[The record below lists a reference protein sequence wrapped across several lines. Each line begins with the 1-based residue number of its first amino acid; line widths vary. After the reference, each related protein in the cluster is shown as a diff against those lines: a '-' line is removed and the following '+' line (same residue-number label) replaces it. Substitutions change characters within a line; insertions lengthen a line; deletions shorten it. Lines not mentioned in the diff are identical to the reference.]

1 MGESLLH
8 RNLKRKYPVAER
20 GEGVWLYDDS
30 GKKYLDAAGGA
41 AVVSIGHGAR
51 GVVAAMGR
59 QARKVAFVHSSQ
71 FTTPAAQKLARLLRS
86 LAPGELRKSGRVFF
100 TSGGSEATESAI
112 KLVRQYWLER
122 GEPKRFKILSR
133 WSSYHGATLGALGLS
148 GNQRRREAFLPML
161 VEQGHIAPC
170 YCYRC
175 PFSLEFPAC
184 ELKCAHDLTRMIQE
198 QASETVA
205 AFILEPIVGATSGAV
220 PPEGYVKTIREI
232 CDRHGI
238 LLIADEVMTGL
249 GRTGKNFAVDHWGVA
264 PDIILMGKG
273 LTSGYA
279 PLGAVLASGEIC
291 QVLEKG
297 SGFYRHGFTYSAHP
311 VSVAAGLAVQ
321 KWIAKNQLVEQCARQ
336 GEYLARRL
344 EELRRFPMVGDVRG
358 KGLLQTVEFV
368 QERATRMPFPAEAQ
382 VIERLD
388 GRLREAGVNAYP
400 MKGCADG
407 SAGDHFLLAPPFVI
421 SREEIDFLV
430 EALAVVIGSAQEGF
444 LGSQPH

>member
-1 MGESLLH
+1 MREPLLH
-8 RNLKRKYPVAER
+8 RNLRRKYPVAVR
-20 GEGVWLYDDS
+20 GEGVWLYDES

-41 AVVSIGHGAR
+41 AVISIGHGVR
-51 GVVAAMGR
+51 PIIAAMGR

-71 FTTPAAQKLARLLRS
+71 FTTMAAQKLARLLCS
-86 LAPGELRKSGRVFF
+86 LAPGHFKKSGRVFF

-175 PFSLEFPAC
+175 PFGLEFPAC
-184 ELKCAHDLTRMIQE
+184 ELKCAHDLAQMIEAQGP
-198 QASETVA
+198 ETVA
-205 AFILEPIVGATSGAV
+205 AFIFEPIVGATNGAV
-220 PPEGYVKTIREI
+220 PPDGYVKTIREI
-232 CDRHGI
+232 CDRYGI

-249 GRTGKNFAVDHWGVA
+249 GRTGKNFAVDHWGVV
-264 PDIILMGKG
+264 PDIVLTGKG

-279 PLGAVLASGEIC
+279 PLGALLARGEISE
-291 QVLEKG
+291 VLEKG
-297 SGFYRHGFTYSAHP
+297 SGVYRHGFTYSAHP

-321 KWIAKNQLVEQCARQ
+321 KWIAKNQLVEQGARQ
-336 GEYLARRL
+336 GDYLAKRL
-344 EELRRFPMVGDVRG
+344 EELRRFPIVGDIRG

-368 QERATRMPFPAEAQ
+368 QDRETRKPFRPEAQ
-382 VIERLD
+382 VIEKLD
-388 GRLREAGVNAYP
+388 EKLREAGVNAYP

-407 SAGDHFLLAPPFVI
+407 ISGDHFLLAPPFII
-421 SREEIDFLV
+421 SQADIDFLMDTT
-430 EALAVVIGSAQEGF
+430 AAAIASTQEDLLKSG
-444 LGSQPH
+444 PH

>member
-1 MGESLLH
+1 VRESLLH
-8 RNLKRKYPVAER
+8 RHLKRKYPVAAR

-41 AVVSIGHGAR
+41 AVVSVGHGVR
-51 GVVAAMGR
+51 EVIAAMGR
-59 QARKVAFVHSSQ
+59 QARQVAFVHSSQ
-71 FTTPAAQKLARLLRS
+71 FTTAAARKFSRLLRS
-86 LAPGELRKSGRVFF
+86 LAPGQLRKSGRVFF

-122 GEPKRFKILSR
+122 GEPSRFKILSR

-148 GNQRRREAFLPML
+148 GNQRRREAFLPLL

-175 PFSLEFPAC
+175 PFGLEFPAC
-184 ELKCAHDLTRMIQE
+184 ELKCAHDLNQMIETQGP
-198 QASETVA
+198 ETVA
-205 AFILEPIVGATSGAV
+205 AFIFEPIVGATNGAV
-220 PPEGYVKTIREI
+220 PPDGYVKTIREI

-249 GRTGKNFAVDHWGVA
+249 GRTGRNFAVDHWGVV

-273 LTSGYA
+273 LSSGYA
-279 PLGAVLASGEIC
+279 PLGAVLASEEIC
-291 QVLEKG
+291 QVLERG
-297 SGFYRHGFTYSAHP
+297 SGHYSHGFTYSAHP

-321 KWIAKNQLVEQCARQ
+321 KWIARNNLVEQCARQ
-336 GEYLARRL
+336 GDYLARRL
-344 EELRRFPMVGDVRG
+344 EELRSFPMVGDVRG

-368 QERATRMPFPAEAQ
+368 QERATRQPFPAGAQ

-388 GRLREAGVNAYP
+388 EKLREAGVNAYP

-421 SREEIDFLV
+421 SQAEIDFLV
-430 EALAVVIGSAQEGF
+430 DALAAVIGSAQEAF
-444 LGSQPH
+444 PGSGPR

>member
-1 MGESLLH
+1 MREPLLH
-8 RNLKRKYPVAER
+8 RNLTRKYPVAAR
-20 GEGVWLYDDS
+20 GEGVWLYDES

-41 AVVSIGHGAR
+41 AVVSVGHGVR
-51 GVVAAMGR
+51 PIIAAMGR

-71 FTTPAAQKLARLLRS
+71 FTTTAAQKLARLLRS
-86 LAPGELRKSGRVFF
+86 LAPEQLKKSGRVFF

-133 WSSYHGATLGALGLS
+133 WGSYHGATLGALGLS
-148 GNQRRREAFLPML
+148 GNQRRREPFLPML

-175 PFSLEFPAC
+175 PFHLEYPAC
-184 ELKCAHDLTRMIQE
+184 ELKCAHDLARLIDE
-198 QASETVA
+198 QGPETVA
-205 AFILEPIVGATSGAV
+205 AFIFEPVVGATNGAV
-220 PPEGYVKTIREI
+220 PPEGYVRTIREI
-232 CDRHGI
+232 CDRYGI

-249 GRTGKNFAVDHWGVA
+249 GRTGRNFAVDHWGVV
-264 PDIILMGKG
+264 PDIILMGKA

-279 PLGAVLASGEIC
+279 PLGAMLASGEIC

-297 SGFYRHGFTYSAHP
+297 SGLYRHGFTYSAHP

-321 KWIAKNQLVEQCARQ
+321 KWIAKNKLVEQCARQ
-336 GEYLARRL
+336 GDYLAGQL
-344 EELRRFPMVGDVRG
+344 EELRRFSVVGDIRG
-358 KGLLQTVEFV
+358 KGLLQTIEFV
-368 QERATRMPFPAEAQ
+368 QDRATRQPFAPEAQ
-382 VIERLD
+382 VIEKLD
-388 GRLREAGVNAYP
+388 EKLRQAGVNAYP

-407 SAGDHFLLAPPFVI
+407 VSGDHFLLAPPFVI

-430 EALAVVIGSAQEGF
+430 DALSAAIAS
-444 LGSQPH
+444 L